1 MSVCFNYKDY
11 DPINLCTELYKNS
24 KLMVGYGIFN
34 DVVFIRLV
42 IVNGNNTEEDI
53 LNIFKIIEEFTSS
66 NFNLKKL
73 SS

>member
-1 MSVCFNYKDY
+1 
-11 DPINLCTELYKNS
+11 
-24 KLMVGYGIFN
+24 MVGYGIFN